1 MKIYSKIIIGENMK
15 VISYDSILEQ
25 ITKRNRIPR
34 VIALI
39 IGTFIIA
46 LIYNAFIVPNNI
58 VYGGLGGIAI
68 IVNNFTGLNTTI
80 FYNVVTVILTAI
92 SVIILGYKKT
102 SYTIVGF
109 LSYTLMVNITAPLV
123 SFFQLEFASNL
134 FSIMFYA
141 VIDGIGM
148 GLLYKAGF
156 DTGGSD
162 TIIAIAQ
169 KYFKFPKSQLS
180 NLING
185 IIVLAGAAT
194 FGIVKS
200 IYAIIYLG
208 IINFISDR
216 TILGSST
223 SKICFIKSSKV
234 SEVEE
239 LLTNDLEIG
248 YTLID
253 STNGIGI
260 LKKVVIMCVIPTDRF
275 YDFKKELMLIDK
287 KIEIISN
294 DCYTVIGG
302 KINKIINV

>member
-1 MKIYSKIIIGENMK
+1 MKI
-15 VISYDSILEQ
+15 ISYDNILEQ

-34 VIALI
+34 IIALLV
-39 IGTFIIA
+39 GTFIIA

-68 IVNNFTGLNTTI
+68 IVNKLTGLDTTI
-80 FYNVVTVILTAI
+80 FYNVVTIILTVI
-92 SVIILGYKKT
+92 SIIILGYKKT

-109 LSYTLMVNITAPLV
+109 LTYTLMVNITDPLV
-123 SFFQLEFASNL
+123 SLFQLEFESNL
-134 FSIMFYA
+134 FSILFYA
-141 VIDGIGM
+141 VLDGLGM

-156 DTGGSD
+156 DTGGAD
-162 TIIAIAQ
+162 TIIAIVQ

-185 IIVLAGAAT
+185 IIVLVGAAT

-200 IYAIIYLG
+200 IYAIIYLD

-223 SKICFIKSSKV
+223 SKICFIKSHKV
-234 SEVEE
+234 AEVEE

-260 LKKVVIMCVIPTDRF
+260 LKKVVIMCVIPTDRY
-275 YDFKKELMLIDK
+275 YDFKKELILIDK

-302 KINKIINV
+302 KTNKIFNV

>member
-1 MKIYSKIIIGENMK
+1 MKI
-15 VISYDSILEQ
+15 ISYDNILEQ

-34 VIALI
+34 IIALL

-46 LIYNAFIVPNNI
+46 LIYNAFVVPNNI
-58 VYGGLGGIAI
+58 VYGGLGGLAI
-68 IVNNFTGLNTTI
+68 IVNKLTSIDTTL
-80 FYNVVTVILTAI
+80 FYNVVTIGLVVISLI
-92 SVIILGYKKT
+92 LLGYKKT
-102 SYTIVGF
+102 SYTLIGF
-109 LSYTLMVNITAPLV
+109 STYTLMVNVTDPLV
-123 SFFQLEFASNL
+123 SIFQLEFESNL
-134 FSIMFYA
+134 LSILFYA
-141 VIDGIGM
+141 VLDGLGM

-169 KYFKFPKSQLS
+169 KYFKFPKAQLS

-185 IIVLAGAAT
+185 MIVVAGAAT

-200 IYAIIYLG
+200 IYAIIYLK

-223 SKICFIKSSKV
+223 SKICFIKSRDVAK
-234 SEVEE
+234 VEE
-239 LLTNDLEIG
+239 LLTNDLEVG

-253 STNGIGI
+253 STNGIGV

-275 YDFKKELMLIDK
+275 YDLKKELMAIDK
-287 KIEIISN
+287 KTEIISN
-294 DCYTVIGG
+294 DCYTVVGG
-302 KINKIINV
+302 KINKILNV

>member
-1 MKIYSKIIIGENMK
+1 MKMIEVDN
-15 VISYDSILEQ
+15 ILEQ
-25 ITKRNRIPR
+25 VTKRNRIPR
-34 VIALI
+34 VIALL

-46 LIYNAFIVPNNI
+46 LIYNAFIVPHNI

-68 IVNNFTGLNTTI
+68 IVNKLTGLDTTM
-80 FYNVVTVILTAI
+80 FYNVVTIILTII
-92 SVIILGYKKT
+92 SLIILGYKKT

-109 LSYTLMVNITAPLV
+109 LTYTLMVNVTDPLV
-123 SFFQLEFASNL
+123 SLFQLEFESNL
-134 FSIMFYA
+134 FSILFYA
-141 VIDGIGM
+141 VIDGLGM

-156 DTGGSD
+156 DTGGAD
-162 TIIAIAQ
+162 TIIAIVQ
-169 KYFKFPKSQLS
+169 KYFQFPKSQLS
-180 NLING
+180 NIING
-185 IIVLAGAAT
+185 IIVLIGAAT
-194 FGIVKS
+194 FGIIKS
-200 IYAIIYLG
+200 IYAIIYLN

-223 SKICFIKSSKV
+223 SKICFIKSRKAA
-234 SEVEE
+234 EVEE

-275 YDFKKELMLIDK
+275 YDFKKELILIDK

-302 KINKIINV
+302 KTNKIFNV